1 MSNTLNVNS
10 DTIQETNSSEFN
22 RKNIEALTSHVRLV
36 DSDAENGLDLFC
48 YINCKKSDT
57 DLVQQCRGVVF
68 HGDNVVL
75 KSFPYT
81 MEYTDSDNEE
91 IQQNINLEE
100 SVVYDSYEGTI
111 IKVFYHG
118 SKWYICTNRKLDAYK
133 SNWASKESFGMLFNK
148 ALIHEF
154 NVNERLRN
162 IITINETDDAI
173 NVFCDNVL
181 DKSKQYMFL
190 LLNSSENRIV
200 CDAPENPT
208 VFHVGTFKNGIL
220 SMEDDI
226 CIPYPNKIDVSNY
239 YDIYDYVNNIDYTK
253 KQGVIIFT
261 QNRQYKIVNKDY
273 KSLYEARGNEP
284 SINFS
289 YLKIRMDSNKR
300 DMLRYLYP
308 NSLKNFEEYEN
319 ILYDTSKRI
328 YDAYVRRYIKREF
341 MTLPPEEYK
350 IMSQAHEWY
359 LQNKTTNKITYN
371 KIIDI
376 MNSQEPT
383 KLNRII
389 RNIKLDA
396 KIEQLGGEKRQRF
409 NPRLLPRPKNPHEI
423 SSKKSDEL
431 KENTVDDEDTM
442 MSEDAVD
449 AVKEDV
455 IDEDVVDRMDE
466 VKEDTVKVDIMDE
479 DDL

>member
-1 MSNTLNVNS
+1 
-10 DTIQETNSSEFN
+10 
-22 RKNIEALTSHVRLV
+22 
-36 DSDAENGLDLFC
+36 
-48 YINCKKSDT
+48 
-57 DLVQQCRGVVF
+57 
-68 HGDNVVL
+68 
-75 KSFPYT
+75 
-81 MEYTDSDNEE
+81 
-91 IQQNINLEE
+91 
-100 SVVYDSYEGTI
+100 
-111 IKVFYHG
+111 
-118 SKWYICTNRKLDAYK
+118 
-133 SNWASKESFGMLFNK
+133 
-148 ALIHEF
+148 
-154 NVNERLRN
+154 
-162 IITINETDDAI
+162 
-173 NVFCDNVL
+173 
-181 DKSKQYMFL
+181 
-190 LLNSSENRIV
+190 
-200 CDAPENPT
+200 
-208 VFHVGTFKNGIL
+208 
-220 SMEDDI
+220 
-226 CIPYPNKIDVSNY
+226 
-239 YDIYDYVNNIDYTK
+239 
-253 KQGVIIFT
+253 
-261 QNRQYKIVNKDY
+261 
-273 KSLYEARGNEP
+273 
-284 SINFS
+284 
-289 YLKIRMDSNKR
+289 
-300 DMLRYLYP
+300 
-308 NSLKNFEEYEN
+308 
-319 ILYDTSKRI
+319 
-328 YDAYVRRYIKREF
+328 